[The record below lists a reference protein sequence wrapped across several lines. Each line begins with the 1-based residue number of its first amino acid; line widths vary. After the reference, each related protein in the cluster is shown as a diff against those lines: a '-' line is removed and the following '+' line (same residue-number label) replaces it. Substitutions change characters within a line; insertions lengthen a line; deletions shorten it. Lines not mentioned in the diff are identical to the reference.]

1 MQLVPT
7 QAIPWAAAATDPPK
21 LRSLLLF
28 GDTPSYRHC
37 TLHAHPE
44 GVYAVSHE
52 LGRDARPEQYARLTL
67 YGNTQHVTTQHWRH
81 AAQQILSDLPLPD
94 SVKGSA
100 IPHAAVGPLTE
111 VFEQQGWRRTYC
123 QPCHQFTSGPPTV
136 SAAEAAQHSLPPE
149 CQLGVLSQDD
159 APLVDSLWTFR
170 YEG

>member
-1 MQLVPT
+1 MKLELV
-7 QAIPWAAAATDPPK
+7 QKIPWAAACTDPPK

-44 GVYAVSHE
+44 GVYAVAHE
-52 LGRDARPEQYARLTL
+52 LGRAQPQQQYARLTL

-111 VFEQQGWRRTYC
+111 EFEQQGWRRTYC
-123 QPCHQFTSGPPTV
+123 QPCHQFTCGPGTV
-136 SAAEAAQHSLPPE
+136 CKSAAAQHSLPPGY
-149 CQLGVLSQDD
+149 QLGTLSQDD
-159 APLVDSLWTFR
+159 SALVDSLWDFR
-170 YEG
+170 